1 MLNYLERAL
10 SADNDGDRD
19 AALDEGL
26 VAWDIQ
32 FVELLRYAAG
42 QSEAMRPLAE
52 RGMERFTDWLGGE
65 TLTQRADEDER
76 RALAAVNAAT
86 MSPGLSRLAVEA
98 LGGLPPEHPL
108 RRTHLDTML
117 QVLRRR
123 LEELKKSGPTDDVL
137 ITFSTLINQEE
148 NSDQKDAL
156 VEDGL
161 AVLESNPNEEARDFR
176 LAAAGVF
183 VDHAIQERDAG
194 NPTAQHRQA
203 ERGRRILSPLL
214 DREAVQRDPYDLA
227 LGAML
232 AEVEED
238 PSAAFEL
245 YERVLGTDVHEG
257 QRVRALLGLLR
268 TGILTSQHESV
279 VHYGS
284 SMLDLVVQR
293 YAVEVDEDEAE
304 LAQRAE
310 DLSDAVTHIA
320 TSCIALGDLEHLLLT
335 LERASSARL
344 RHRSLLRRGRS
355 SRRIRQLE
363 EALWGVERGAPVD
376 AREAGLAAAE
386 GRAAAALTLRSRL
399 QETYRTAAQQVTE
412 RFDPPDPDQVSQR
425 LRADEG
431 IVVLGLGTWG
441 TALLFLRRTEPLVG
455 EVLAQGTLASWAAV
469 FAPNETGWA
478 YVLGAPWEYHRDPRA
493 DLDLVLSHAD
503 ELIGSRIAS
512 WARSN
517 RLRRIWIVPHSW
529 LALVP
534 W

>member
-1 MLNYLERAL
+1 MLK
-10 SADNDGDRD
+10 
-19 AALDEGL
+19 
-26 VAWDIQ
+26 
-32 FVELLRYAAG
+32 
-42 QSEAMRPLAE
+42 
-52 RGMERFTDWLGGE
+52 
-65 TLTQRADEDER
+65 
-76 RALAAVNAAT
+76 
-86 MSPGLSRLAVEA
+86 
-98 LGGLPPEHPL
+98 
-108 RRTHLDTML
+108 
-117 QVLRRR
+117 VLRRR

-268 TGILTSQHESV
+268 TGILASQHESV

-293 YAVEVDEDEAE
+293 YAVEVDEAE

-355 SRRIRQLE
+355 GRRIRQLE
-363 EALWGVERGAPVD
+363 EALWGVGRGAPVD

-412 RFDPPDPDQVSQR
+412 RFDPPILTRSANASGRTRGSSYLVSAPGAQRCFSCGAPSRLWVRCLPKAR
-425 LRADEG
+425 LRHGRPCSLRTRPAG
-431 IVVLGLGTWG
+431 PTCLVHRGNT
-441 TALLFLRRTEPLVG
+441 TATPEQTLTSSYRTRTNSSV
-455 EVLAQGTLASWAAV
+455 AA
-469 FAPNETGWA
+469 
-478 YVLGAPWEYHRDPRA
+478 
-493 DLDLVLSHAD
+493 
-503 ELIGSRIAS
+503 
-512 WARSN
+512 
-517 RLRRIWIVPHSW
+517 
-529 LALVP
+529 
-534 W
+534 